1 MKNGLLN
8 ALMAASLLFSG
19 SAFAGDYVWSADN
32 GSDSVSRK
40 GATTIVMY
48 RPANFLVSPSGK
60 KIKGVQVQLRDSA
73 QADVSMQVCY
83 GNTVNCLPIS
93 YDGRIYQYFVGSP
106 ADNTFYVKYNG
117 TGAGPYPRYIIS
129 SMVVYYND

>member
-40 GATTIVMY
+40 GGDNNCY
-48 RPANFLVSPSGK
+48 VS
-60 KIKGVQVQLRDSA
+60 
-73 QADVSMQVCY
+73 
-83 GNTVNCLPIS
+83 
-93 YDGRIYQYFVGSP
+93 
-106 ADNTFYVKYNG
+106 
-117 TGAGPYPRYIIS
+117 AG
-129 SMVVYYND
+129 

>member
-60 KIKGVQVQLRDSA
+60 K
-73 QADVSMQVCY
+73 
-83 GNTVNCLPIS
+83 
-93 YDGRIYQYFVGSP
+93 
-106 ADNTFYVKYNG
+106 
-117 TGAGPYPRYIIS
+117 
-129 SMVVYYND
+129 